1 MSENFHER
9 IREEEEV
16 KLPSER
22 SLGITFAVVFAL
34 IGLVPLV
41 HGGHIRWWAVAI
53 AAAFLAVALIYP
65 IILRPLNKVWMKFGL
80 LLHKIV
86 NPIML
91 GLMFGL
97 IVVPIALLVRLIKG
111 RLLTPKPEPE
121 AASYWIIR
129 DPPGPEP
136 DTMRHQF

>member
-22 SLGITFAVVFAL
+22 SLGITFGVVFAL
-34 IGLVPLV
+34 IGLFPLV

-53 AAAFLAVALIYP
+53 SVAFVAVGLIYP
-65 IILRPLNKVWMKFGL
+65 IILRPLNKLWMKFGL

-97 IVVPIALLVRLIKG
+97 IVVPIALLVRMIKG
-111 RLLTPKPEPE
+111 RLLTPKADPQ
-121 AASYWIIR
+121 AKSYWIMR
-129 DPPGPEP
+129 NPPGPEP
-136 DTMRHQF
+136 DRCANQF

>member
-22 SLGITFAVVFAL
+22 SLGITFAAVFAL
-34 IGLVPLV
+34 IGFIPLV
-41 HGGHIRWWAVAI
+41 HGGHVRWWAVAI
-53 AAAFLAVALIYP
+53 AAVFLAAALIYP

-121 AASYWIIR
+121 ATSYWIIR

>member
-34 IGLVPLV
+34 IGLFPPL
-41 HGGHIRWWAVAI
+41 HGGHVRWWSIAI

-65 IILRPLNKVWMKFGL
+65 IILRPLNKLWMKFGL
-80 LLHKIV
+80 FLHKIV
-86 NPIML
+86 NPVML
-91 GLMFGL
+91 GIMFGL
-97 IVVPIALLVRLIKG
+97 IVVPIALLVRLFKG
-111 RLLTPKPEPE
+111 KLLTPKADP
-121 AASYWIIR
+121 AAQSYWIIR

-136 DTMRHQF
+136 DTMRNQF

>member
-9 IREEEEV
+9 IREDEEV

-34 IGLVPLV
+34 IGLFPLV
-41 HGGHIRWWAVAI
+41 HGGHVRWWAVAI

-80 LLHKIV
+80 FLHKIV

-97 IVVPIALLVRLIKG
+97 IVVPIALIVRLVKG
-111 RLLTPKPEPE
+111 RLLTPKADPQVK
-121 AASYWIIR
+121 SYWIIR
-129 DPPGPEP
+129 NPPGPEP
-136 DTMRHQF
+136 ETMRNQF

>member
-9 IREEEEV
+9 IHEDEEV

-34 IGLVPLV
+34 IGLFPLI
-41 HGGHIRWWAVAI
+41 HGGHVRLWALAI
-53 AAAFLAVALIYP
+53 AAAFLAVGLIYP

-80 LLHKIV
+80 ILHKII
-86 NPIML
+86 NPVML

-111 RLLTPKPEPE
+111 KLLTPKPDPE
-121 AASYWIIR
+121 AKSYWIIR
-129 DPPGPEP
+129 NPPGPEP
-136 DTMRHQF
+136 DTMRNQF